1 MSKSGKSEA
10 TTSQSMGF
18 LTRPSSVLGRVSVI
32 LFIIAIVL
40 ILLNASVIDFLSLNG
55 GISSGVSNAFG
66 LVLGIC
72 VLTAGISGLIAIV
85 FKRERSWAVFVTT
98 VVPLVVLGNEI
109 LQFLLFRS
117 TGE

>member
-1 MSKSGKSEA
+1 MSKSDTSEA
-10 TTSQSMGF
+10 TTSQNRGF
-18 LTRPSSVLGRVSVI
+18 FTRPSSVLGRVSVI

-40 ILLNASVIDFLSLNG
+40 ILLNASVIDSLSLNG

-66 LVLGIC
+66 VVLGIC

-109 LQFLLFRS
+109 LQLLFYIR
-117 TGE
+117 E

>member
-1 MSKSGKSEA
+1 MSKSGKPEA
-10 TTSQSMGF
+10 TKPQSMGF

-32 LFIIAIVL
+32 FFIIAIVL
-40 ILLNASVIDFLSLNG
+40 ILLNASVIDSLSLNG
-55 GISSGVSNAFG
+55 GISSGVSNTLG
-66 LVLGIC
+66 VMLGIC

-98 VVPLVVLGNEI
+98 VMPLVVLGNEI